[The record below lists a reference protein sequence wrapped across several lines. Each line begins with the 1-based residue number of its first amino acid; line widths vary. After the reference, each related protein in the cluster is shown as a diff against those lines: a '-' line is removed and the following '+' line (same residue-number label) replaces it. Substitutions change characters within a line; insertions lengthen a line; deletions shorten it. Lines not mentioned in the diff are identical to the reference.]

1 MKFSEKLFG
10 LLLVG
15 EWIAW
20 GNKSLDPEER
30 QAGWEL
36 AKRTAQRVAMAML
49 AVAGLSA
56 GGMYGWLVISS
67 QATGATPV
75 GIEATTEQIVVPQQP
90 GPDFNTL
97 AWCQDPATTKDVALA
112 ARPEGEPRIILV
124 RGIERINW
132 AGLPTTYQAEWKS
145 TLADG
150 SEQTATVPMPK
161 AAQECFQRKS
171 K

>member
-1 MKFSEKLFG
+1 MKLSERLFG
-10 LLLVG
+10 LLLAG

-20 GNKSLDPEER
+20 GNKSLDPDER
-30 QAGWEL
+30 KEGWEL
-36 AKRTAQRVAMAML
+36 AKKTAQRVAIAL
-49 AVAGLSA
+49 VAALGIGA
-56 GGMYGWLVISS
+56 GGTYAWLVISS
-67 QATGATPV
+67 QATGVSPV
-75 GIEATTEQIVVPQQP
+75 GIEATEEKIIVPQQP

-161 AAQECFQRKS
+161 AAQECFQRKGR
-171 K
+171 